1 MLLGLY
7 QIIPAA
13 MTLVDIYWYGY
24 RTEFWTPRT
33 HGYAGASTLEPS
45 SMVTSNSS
53 LFHFSLICLGH
64 VHRKQKNG
72 QTHQKKSTCMFSGQK
87 VSINL
92 HIYKSTYIY
101 IYIQYIYIHT
111 YSLYLNGLIQRKYW
125 PKTMAFTCKYRGLL
139 ITIQIYIYISKSC
152 HHCFT
157 Q

>member
-13 MTLVDIYWYGY
+13 MTLVDIYWYSY

-64 VHRKQKNG
+64 VHRKQKK
-72 QTHQKKSTCMFSGQK
+72 TVKHIRKKNTCMFSGQK

-92 HIYKSTYIY
+92 YIY
-101 IYIQYIYIHT
+101 IYSIYIYTHT

-139 ITIQIYIYISKSC
+139 ITIQIYIYINISKSY